1 MQQLGFEKILKVR
14 LNPMSKDTSKK
25 TPLYTHLTK
34 SEREE
39 IAIGV
44 ATGLSQYAIAKV
56 LKRSPSSISREL
68 LRNKPAKN
76 IVGKQV
82 IAGSVVKEALPSTS
96 TPLKYPRTPIK
107 DRPLAANLRTEPG
120 HWEADTAVSRQSKAA
135 IAIVIERTSRLVKIR
150 HMLSKSAHHMEQA
163 LISSLADIPPQFRKS
178 ITYDNGTEN
187 TRHQT
192 VNKALN
198 TLSFFCEPYH
208 SWEKGSVE
216 QVIGLIR
223 RTYPKKTDWAL
234 ISQSDLDI
242 IQHKLNHRPRKCL
255 NFLSPHEAYVALAA

>member
-1 MQQLGFEKILKVR
+1 MEFKRPAFNVKVQQLGFEKILKVR

-96 TPLKYPRTPIK
+96 TPLKYLAESLLKI
-107 DRPLAANLRTEPG
+107 DR
-120 HWEADTAVSRQSKAA
+120 
-135 IAIVIERTSRLVKIR
+135 
-150 HMLSKSAHHMEQA
+150 
-163 LISSLADIPPQFRKS
+163 
-178 ITYDNGTEN
+178 
-187 TRHQT
+187 
-192 VNKALN
+192 
-198 TLSFFCEPYH
+198 
-208 SWEKGSVE
+208 
-216 QVIGLIR
+216 
-223 RTYPKKTDWAL
+223 
-234 ISQSDLDI
+234 
-242 IQHKLNHRPRKCL
+242 
-255 NFLSPHEAYVALAA
+255 